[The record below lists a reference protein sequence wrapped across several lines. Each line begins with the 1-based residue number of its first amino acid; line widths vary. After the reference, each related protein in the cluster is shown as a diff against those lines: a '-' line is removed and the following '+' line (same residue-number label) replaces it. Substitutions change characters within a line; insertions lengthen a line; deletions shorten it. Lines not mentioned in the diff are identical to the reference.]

1 MLELSQ
7 LSKLR
12 RIGLVRVSFPQICAE
27 YDWKTLTT
35 SSFHSLLQVANLT
48 DHAIHALVER
58 PSSLERIHL
67 SYCENISIE
76 AIHYLLQRLRNLTH
90 LSLTGVPA
98 FRRED
103 LQKFCRQPPKDF
115 NHHQRSAFCVYSGNG
130 VRELRNYLAS
140 IFDNAHRSEAGA
152 SSPTSS
158 SVSISFDQD
167 QEDTSVR
174 HNSRISTV
182 ESPTTAPPPV
192 AYMAGGGEEQPPA
205 TRRRSLVA
213 DRFGLFG
220 GSSGRNQAE
229 PASTS
234 TTSHF
239 EPEPQQE
246 GGRAS
251 GNNEGGGTPSLGSRL
266 IRLGRGYAG

>member
-1 MLELSQ
+1 M
-7 LSKLR
+7 
-12 RIGLVRVSFPQICAE
+12 
-27 YDWKTLTT
+27 
-35 SSFHSLLQVANLT
+35 LQVANLT

-174 HNSRISTV
+174 HTRISTV

-192 AYMAGGGEEQPPA
+192 AYIAGGGEEQPPA
-205 TRRRSLVA
+205 IRRRSLVA

-229 PASTS
+229 PARTS
-234 TTSHF
+234 TTGHF
-239 EPEPQQE
+239 EPELQQE

-266 IRLGRGYAG
+266 IRLGRGYTG